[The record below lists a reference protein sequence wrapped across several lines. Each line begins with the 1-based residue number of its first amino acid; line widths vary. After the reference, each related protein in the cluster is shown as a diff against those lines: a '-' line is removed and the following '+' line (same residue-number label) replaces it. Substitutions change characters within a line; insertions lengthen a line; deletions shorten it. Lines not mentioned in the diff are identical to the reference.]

1 MMDTLRSMEVF
12 RLVVEL
18 NGFAAAARR
27 LDLSPAMVSKHVM
40 ALEQRLG
47 TRLLNRTSRRLSLT
61 DDGAAYLDQM
71 APLLD
76 GLGELEAGLGQGV
89 RMARGLLRISA
100 PTWFANAAFVRLLAG
115 YRARHAEV
123 ELDIDLSGRI
133 VNLVEE
139 GVDLALRVTAEP
151 SPTLIARP
159 IAQVPFVPVA
169 SPEYLAGVVPPA
181 QASDLA
187 RLALLWYSPMSQPAR
202 MQGPAGPEPFVPG
215 PSILRSNSD
224 TLLHQAALQGMGFAF
239 LPLWLVAEDL
249 AAGRLAQVLPQ
260 YPPQTL
266 PLYAVYASRRHLA
279 AKLRSFVDHLVEHGR
294 FGA

>member
-1 MMDTLRSMEVF
+1 MDALRSMEVF

-76 GLGELEAGLGQGV
+76 GLEDLESSLHQGTRV
-89 RMARGLLRISA
+89 ARGLLRVTA
-100 PTWFANAAFVRLLAG
+100 PIWFANSAFVRLLAD
-115 YRARHAEV
+115 YRARHPDVQLE
-123 ELDIDLSGRI
+123 IDLSGRI

-139 GVDLALRVTAEP
+139 GIDLALRVTAEP
-151 SPTLIARP
+151 SPVLIARP
-159 IAQVPFVPVA
+159 IAQVPFIPVA
-169 SPEYLAGVVPPA
+169 SPEYLAAGTAPVHS
-181 QASDLA
+181 SDLS
-187 RLALLWYSPMSQPAR
+187 RFGLLWYSLIPQPPT
-202 MQGPAGPEPFVPG
+202 MLGPQGPEPFVPA
-215 PSILRSNSD
+215 PPILRSNSE
-224 TLLHQAALQGMGFAF
+224 TLLHQAALQGMGFTF
-239 LPLWLVAEDL
+239 LPLWLVGEDL
-249 AAGRLAQVLPQ
+249 AAGRLVRVLPN
-260 YPPQTL
+260 YPAQTL
-266 PLYAVYASRRHLA
+266 PLHAVYASRRHLA
-279 AKLRSFVDHLVEHGR
+279 AKLRSFVDHLVENGR

>member
-12 RLVVEL
+12 RLVVQL
-18 NGFAAAARR
+18 QGFAAAARR
-27 LDLSPAMVSKHVM
+27 LELSPAMVSKHVM

-47 TRLLNRTSRRLSLT
+47 RRLLNRTSRRLSLT

-71 APLLD
+71 TPLLD
-76 GLGELEAGLGQGV
+76 GLGELEASLGQGERV
-89 RMARGLLRISA
+89 ARGLLRISA
-100 PTWFANAAFVRLLAG
+100 PIWFANPGFIRLLAD
-115 YRARHAEV
+115 YRARHPAV
-123 ELDIDLSGRI
+123 LLDIDLSGRI

-151 SPTLIARP
+151 SPALIARP
-159 IAQVPFVPVA
+159 IARVPFVPVA
-169 SPEYLAGVVPPA
+169 APEYLAAVTPPA

-187 RLALLWYSPMSQPAR
+187 RLALLWYSPISPPLT
-202 MQGPAGPEPFVPG
+202 MQGPAGPEPFVPA
-215 PSILRSNSD
+215 PPILRSNSE

-239 LPLWLVAEDL
+239 LPLWLVSDDL
-249 AAGRLAQVLPQ
+249 AAGRLERVLPQ

-279 AKLRSFVDHLVEHGR
+279 AKLRSFVDHLVESGR